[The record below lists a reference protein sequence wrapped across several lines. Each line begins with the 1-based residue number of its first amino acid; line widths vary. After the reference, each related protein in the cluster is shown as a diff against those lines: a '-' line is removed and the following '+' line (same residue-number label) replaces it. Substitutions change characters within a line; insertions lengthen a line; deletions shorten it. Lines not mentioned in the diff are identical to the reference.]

1 MIPYMDLLKKAKF
14 EGALKYRGS
23 TRLHLQKLQHLLVFV
38 SLPMFTFI
46 YFLILKVVIPVQ

>member
-1 MIPYMDLLKKAKF
+1 MIPYTDLLKKGKF

-46 YFLILKVVIPVQ
+46 YFLIQKVVILVQ